1 MENVSKTKKSLP
13 RPIPQ
18 RPAPVSRKKSAANIS
33 AAKSSCDSSTC
44 TKSAGL
50 RRAVDMKKYVARAE
64 VLKALA
70 HPARLLVVD
79 ELACGERCV
88 CELREIIG
96 NDMSTVSRHLSV
108 LKSAGLITDRKKG
121 NNIYYSLAMPC
132 ILKFTDCITSML
144 EQRLKDY
151 GTMV

>member
-1 MENVSKTKKSLP
+1 
-13 RPIPQ
+13 
-18 RPAPVSRKKSAANIS
+18 
-33 AAKSSCDSSTC
+33 
-44 TKSAGL
+44 
-50 RRAVDMKKYVARAE
+50 MKKYVARAE

-132 ILKFTDCITSML
+132 ILKFTDCITNML

-151 GTMV
+151 GTKI

>member
-1 MENVSKTKKSLP
+1 MRKSVLD
-13 RPIPQ
+13 IS
-18 RPAPVSRKKSAANIS
+18 APCNAKSACARKARRVTVVDRKK
-33 AAKSSCDSSTC
+33 
-44 TKSAGL
+44 
-50 RRAVDMKKYVARAE
+50 YEARAE

-88 CELREIIG
+88 CELQEIIG
-96 NDMSTVSRHLSV
+96 SDMSTVSRHLSV

-132 ILKFTDCITSML
+132 ILKFTDCITNML

-151 GTMV
+151 GTKI

>member
-1 MENVSKTKKSLP
+1 MENTSKNKKYCAKPLP
-13 RPIPQ
+13 HIR
-18 RPAPVSRKKSAANIS
+18 SA
-33 AAKSSCDSSTC
+33 
-44 TKSAGL
+44 SAGCEKNDCA
-50 RRAVDMKKYVARAE
+50 RKAVPPTAADKKKYIARAE

-121 NNIYYSLAMPC
+121 NNIYYSLAVPC
-132 ILKFTDCITSML
+132 ILKFMDCITGML

-151 GTMV
+151 GDKI